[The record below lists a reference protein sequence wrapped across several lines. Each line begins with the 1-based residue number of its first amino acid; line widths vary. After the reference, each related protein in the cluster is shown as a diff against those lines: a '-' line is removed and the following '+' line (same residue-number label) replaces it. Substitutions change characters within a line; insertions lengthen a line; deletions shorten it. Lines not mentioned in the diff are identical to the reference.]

1 MDYEFVQ
8 NEKETLTSQLTNDIN
23 KLISELDGVKA
34 EKVDEINKLTNKITT
49 LEINLNEQIIEKDAK
64 ILDDEN
70 NIVGLKEQLNDLQ
83 KLILMEQENMEAT
96 SLKREKEKQVRH
108 NVWS

>member
-64 ILDDEN
+64 ILDDEK